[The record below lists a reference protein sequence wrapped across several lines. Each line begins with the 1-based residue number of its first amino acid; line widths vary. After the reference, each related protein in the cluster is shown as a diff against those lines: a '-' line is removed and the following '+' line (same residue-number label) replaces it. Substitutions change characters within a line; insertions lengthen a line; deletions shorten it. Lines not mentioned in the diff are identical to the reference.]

1 MINGMLFQECEDI
14 GTDEIMNW
22 DGKCFKR
29 FKLGWEEKLE
39 GDKKELEGDKKELQ
53 DNLDL
58 ANCKVCELIL
68 THIKSLKGNF
78 SEYIEH
84 ASDHD
89 IDQIQY
95 CCFVLMDGRC
105 PCKGRGNEIL
115 AKMVRKDMK
124 KIIDPDVSRDEKR
137 KILSHQQKGSGIF
150 SLLLGTVLPALISAF
165 VK

>member
-1 MINGMLFQECEDI
+1 
-14 GTDEIMNW
+14 MNW

-29 FKLGWEEKLE
+29 WKLDWEEKLE
-39 GDKKELEGDKKELQ
+39 RDKQTLEIDNQELE

-89 IDQIQY
+89 IDQIQN

-105 PCKGRGNEIL
+105 PCKGGGSEIL

-137 KILSHQQKGSGIF
+137 KIL
-150 SLLLGTVLPALISAF
+150 
-165 VK
+165 